1 LPTNDYSLI
10 YGGVFD
16 VIKAANCAIFGKTF
30 SLKQHIYQKAFA
42 YSLSF
47 VLSAA
52 GSYLSKIKL
61 TDQLE
66 KLAYGGMK
74 LKRNVSSNV
83 LAEYI
88 SGFFDKSS
96 KSKKYNANQI
106 FIENQIKFLEQQTE
120 EILRN
125 NNVIGSLRKDEN
137 SNQAYLNDIREKLRK
152 TLEEPIIYNIENLFP
167 NLDINTLIEIK
178 KAILNE
184 KIDFKEILRKY
195 DKESNTINQDLKSI
209 VDNYEFLEDSIKE
222 KVENYI
228 KQLKISQKVS
238 DQIQQIM
245 EKNERQESIKQVI
258 VPIFTDHIDEQIEKV
273 ENYIKQLKISQKV
286 SDQIQQI
293 MEKNERQESIKQL
306 IVPIF
311 TDHIEEQIEE
321 NNSEKVKKNIIDCR
335 NEIKKN
341 SFNQSENS
349 KYLYTSVD
357 IRGIINQMNYDAKD
371 NLYHSV
377 SLNSDSVHLD
387 EEFISNDVLFVYNI
401 ENSHWI
407 SVACLS
413 IDQKNLVVLIKNS
426 LDYSHFDCSHL
437 ENIFRTLK
445 PNNDFEFKYNRAKE
459 QDDATSCGIFAMQNL
474 KIMAE
479 NLRKNRMDFINK
491 FENFSEF
498 CNQEDAV
505 KLRKTD
511 FANKFALNMFIEI
524 YNQKLDEAKRE
535 LIDENHDS
543 EIKEIIRLM
552 NENLR
557 LKELIPELSINN
569 EDESQN
575 NSIFI
580 EIGLDSDIKENYDY
594 KYRLKFNYK
603 DYEGIMNEAKTILAD
618 ILKIDF
624 NKIKINKNLIEIDH
638 SLVKNIQL
646 KEKLKPSGIS
656 NISKEDTKFVF
667 GTSLQNLYI
676 EHTEYKRCFDILK
689 ESKLFDDETI
699 EGFNESLNELTVQIN
714 QKINQE
720 NALKAAGFSPED
732 IEKYVKMSKFLNKQ

>member
-1 LPTNDYSLI
+1 LPPNAYSLI

-30 SLKQHIYQKAFA
+30 SLKQHIYQKAFF

-47 VLSAA
+47 VLSGA

-83 LAEYI
+83 LAQYI
-88 SGFFDKSS
+88 SGFFGKSS
-96 KSKKYNANQI
+96 KANPNKI
-106 FIENQIKFLEQQTE
+106 FIENQIKFLGQRTE

-125 NNVIGSLRKDEN
+125 NKVIGSLRKDEN
-137 SNQAYLNDIREKLRK
+137 SNQAHLNDIREKLRK
-152 TLEEPIIYNIENLFP
+152 TLDETMINTIENVFP
-167 NLDINTLIEIK
+167 NHDINTLIKMK
-178 KAILNE
+178 KAIENE

-209 VDNYEFLEDSIKE
+209 VDNYKFLEDSIK
-222 KVENYI
+222 
-228 KQLKISQKVS
+228 
-238 DQIQQIM
+238 
-245 EKNERQESIKQVI
+245 
-258 VPIFTDHIDEQIEKV
+258 EKV

-321 NNSEKVKKNIIDCR
+321 NNSEKVNKNINNFQ
-335 NEIKKN
+335 NEIIKN

-349 KYLYTSVD
+349 EYLYTSVD

-371 NLYHSV
+371 NLYQSV
-377 SLNSDSVHLD
+377 SLNSDSVQLD
-387 EEFISNDVLFVYNI
+387 EEFIQNDVLFVYNI

-413 IDQKNLVVLIKNS
+413 NGQNKLVVLIKNS
-426 LDYSHFDCSHL
+426 LDYSRFDCSHL

-445 PNNDFEFKYNRAKE
+445 PNYDFEFKYNRAKE
-459 QDDATSCGIFAMQNL
+459 QNDATSCGIFAIQNL
-474 KIMAE
+474 KIIAD

-491 FENFSEF
+491 FENFREF

-511 FANKFALNMFIEI
+511 FANKFALNMFYESF
-524 YNQKLDEAKRE
+524 NQKLDEAKRE

-552 NENLR
+552 NENTR

-569 EDESQN
+569 EDESQK

-580 EIGLDSDIKENYDY
+580 EIGLESDIKDDYDY
-594 KYRLKFNYK
+594 KYRLEFNK

-624 NKIKINKNLIEIDH
+624 NYIKINKNLIEIDH
-638 SLVKNIQL
+638 SLIKNIQL

-656 NISKEDTKFVF
+656 NISNEDTKFVF
-667 GTSLQNLYI
+667 STSLSSLHI
-676 EHTEYKRCFDILK
+676 EDTEYKRCFDILK
-689 ESKLFDDETI
+689 ESKLFDDETM
-699 EGFNESLNELTVQIN
+699 EGFNESLNELTV
-714 QKINQE
+714 KINQQRIVE
-720 NALKAAGFSPED
+720 NSLSDKGFSAEE
-732 IEKYVKMSKFLNKQ
+732 IEKFVKMSKLLKKQ

>member
-1 LPTNDYSLI
+1 MAF
-10 YGGVFD
+10 GGILKGAGTTLGFTLFSAGFFD
-16 VIKAANCAIFGKTF
+16 VIKAAYFAIFGKTF
-30 SLKQHIYQKAFA
+30 SMEQYFIQK
-42 YSLSF
+42 
-47 VLSAA
+47 
-52 GSYLSKIKL
+52 G
-61 TDQLE
+61 
-66 KLAYGGMK
+66 LAYGLCILLGGAGGALSSIPLIDK
-74 LKRNVSSNV
+74 LAEYISYPIVSGGIKLVRSIGSNV

-88 SGFFDKSS
+88 SRLFQSS
-96 KSKKYNANQI
+96 KSEKYDATKI
-106 FIENQIKFLEQQTE
+106 FIENQIKFLGQQTE

-137 SNQAYLNDIREKLRK
+137 SNQAHLNEIRDKLRK
-152 TLEEPIIYNIENLFP
+152 TLDETMINTIENLFP
-167 NLDINTLIEIK
+167 NLDISTLLMIKEAIE
-178 KAILNE
+178 NE
-184 KIDFKEILRKY
+184 KIDFKEILRNY
-195 DKESNTINQDLKSI
+195 DNESNTINQDLKSI

-228 KQLKISQKVS
+228 KQLKISKNVS

-245 EKNERQESIKQVI
+245 EKNEIQEGIKQVI
-258 VPIFTDHIDEQIEKV
+258 NPIFID
-273 ENYIKQLKISQKV
+273 
-286 SDQIQQI
+286 
-293 MEKNERQESIKQL
+293 R
-306 IVPIF
+306 
-311 TDHIEEQIEE
+311 IEEQIEE
-321 NNSEKVKKNIIDCR
+321 NNSEKVNKNIIDCQ
-335 NEIKKN
+335 NEIFKN

-349 KYLYTSVD
+349 KYLYKSVD
-357 IRGIINQMNYDAKD
+357 IRGIINQMNYDSKD

-426 LDYSHFDCSHL
+426 LDYSRFDCSHL

-445 PNNDFEFKYNRAKE
+445 PNYYIQFKYNRAKE
-459 QDDATSCGIFAMQNL
+459 QDDATSCGIFAIQNL

-479 NLRKNRMDFINK
+479 NLRENKMDFINK
-491 FENFSEF
+491 FEYFSEF

-505 KLRKTD
+505 KLRKPD

-535 LIDENHDS
+535 FIHKNHDS
-543 EIKEIIRLM
+543 EIKEIVRLM
-552 NENLR
+552 NANTR

-575 NSIFI
+575 NSILI
-580 EIGLDSDIKENYDY
+580 EIELDSVIKENYDY

-603 DYEGIMNEAKTILAD
+603 DYEKMMNEAKTILAD
-618 ILKIDF
+618 ILYI
-624 NKIKINKNLIEIDH
+624 NSNSIKINKNLIEIDH
-638 SLVKNIQL
+638 SLIKNIQL

-656 NISKEDTKFVF
+656 KISKNDTKFVF

-689 ESKLFDDETI
+689 ESKLFDNETI
-699 EGFNESLNELTVQIN
+699 EVFNESLNELTDQIN
-714 QKINQE
+714 QVRSEE
-720 NALKAAGFSPED
+720 NSLRAAGFSAED
-732 IEKYVKMSKFLNKQ
+732 IEKILNALKK